1 MARLNYH
8 HLYYFWRV
16 ANEGNLTRV
25 AKHLHVSQSA
35 LSSQIRALEDSAGVN
50 LFDRVGR
57 SLTLTDAGRRVLEY
71 ANDIFARGEELEAWF
86 HQGAGAENQPLRI
99 GMISTLSRNFIDRL
113 IMPQIGDGQLRVT
126 LEARTLEGLLHGL
139 SSHQLDVALTNG
151 DVRGGDE
158 QLWQSQL
165 LARQP
170 ISILGPPQA
179 DPATAF
185 PNGYE
190 DAKWVLPTRDSEIRR
205 GFEALCARRNYE
217 PNIIAE
223 ANDMPI
229 LRLLAR
235 DTGAYSVLP
244 RVVVQDEV
252 RRGILAE
259 YETLP
264 DITENFY
271 AITIKRRHTPSALR
285 TLLDGFA
292 ASDWPDLMPP
302 LAVKAS

>member
-8 HLYYFWRV
+8 HLHYFWRV

-25 AKHLHVSQSA
+25 AKQLHVSQSA
-35 LSSQIRALEDSAGVN
+35 LSSQIRALEEAAGVT

-57 SLTLTDAGRRVLEY
+57 TLTLTEAGRRVLEY

-86 HQGAGAENQPLRI
+86 QQGVNPENQPLRI
-99 GMISTLSRNFIDRL
+99 GLISTLSRNFIDRL
-113 IMPQIGDGQLRVT
+113 VMPVVAEGQLRVT
-126 LEARTLEGLLHGL
+126 LEARTLDGLLHGL

-151 DVRGGDE
+151 DVRGSDE

-170 ISILGPPQA
+170 ISLLGPPSA
-179 DPATAF
+179 HPRAPF
-185 PNGYE
+185 PHNYE
-190 DAKWVLPTRDSEIRR
+190 NARWVLPTRDSEIRR
-205 GFEALCARRNYE
+205 GFEAFCARRNYE
-217 PNIIAE
+217 PDILAE
-223 ANDMPI
+223 ANDMPM

-235 DTGAYSVLP
+235 DTGALSVLP

-264 DITENFY
+264 DLTENFY
-271 AITIKRRHTPSALR
+271 AITIKRRHTPAALK
-285 TLLDGFA
+285 TLLAGFA
-292 ASDWPDLMPP
+292 AADWPDLMPP
-302 LAVKAS
+302 VT

>member
-35 LSSQIRALEDSAGVN
+35 LSSQIRALEDSAGIT

-86 HQGAGAENQPLRI
+86 QRGVDGENQPLRI

-113 IMPQIGDGQLRVT
+113 VMPLVSDGKLRVT
-126 LEARTLEGLLHGL
+126 LEARTLDGLLNGL

-170 ISILGPPQA
+170 ISILGPPQSA
-179 DPATAF
+179 PGTAF
-185 PNGYE
+185 PAGYE
-190 DAKWVLPTRDSEIRR
+190 QAQWVLPTRDSEIRR
-205 GFEALCARRNYE
+205 AFEALCARRNFE
-217 PNIIAE
+217 PNILAE

-235 DTGAYSVLP
+235 DTGAFSVLP

-264 DITENFY
+264 DVTENFY
-271 AITIKRRHTPSALR
+271 AITIKRRHTPSSLK

-302 LAVKAS
+302 SALKAS